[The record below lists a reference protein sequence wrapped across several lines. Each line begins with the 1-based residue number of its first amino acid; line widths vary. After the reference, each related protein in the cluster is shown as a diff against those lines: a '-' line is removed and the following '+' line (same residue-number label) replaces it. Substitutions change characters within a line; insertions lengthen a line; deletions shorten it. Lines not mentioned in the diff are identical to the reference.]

1 MKTLVQRAE
10 GAHELGKSEELTIHR
25 AAGPI

>member
-10 GAHELGKSEELTIHR
+10 GAHELRKSEELTIHR
-25 AAGPI
+25 TPGPI